1 MEIQIPVFDDIE
13 TKPIKRGERLLR
25 SESARHRRRKTKQVI
40 ETRTLNEWAQLH
52 RKKKQK

>member
-1 MEIQIPVFDDIE
+1 METQIPVFDDIE

-40 ETRTLNEWAQLH
+40 ETRMLNEWAQLH